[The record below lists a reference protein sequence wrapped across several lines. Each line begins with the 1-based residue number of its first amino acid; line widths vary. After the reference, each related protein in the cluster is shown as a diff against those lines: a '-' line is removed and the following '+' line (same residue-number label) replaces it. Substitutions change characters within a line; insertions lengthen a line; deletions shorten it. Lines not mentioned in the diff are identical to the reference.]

1 MKRQLIKGAAIIPL
15 FLFTFLTPT
24 SDFVYAQQPVASFFY
39 DDQGHVTQQAR
50 DTNGDGKM
58 DRWTHY
64 NERGQIER
72 IEQDM
77 NFDGKPDAFV
87 YYENGKP
94 RRQEVAG
101 NNDGRIDL
109 WYLLDPDGKVEI
121 QIERVSQPCGSTI
134 RTASRYGPKNRTV
147 LPA

>member
-1 MKRQLIKGAAIIPL
+1 MKRQLIKGAAIILL

-64 NERGQIER
+64 NERGQISTASRMRLFIMRTASPGAKKSLAITTDESISGICLTR
-72 IEQDM
+72 ME
-77 NFDGKPDAFV
+77 KSSA
-87 YYENGKP
+87 K
-94 RRQEVAG
+94 A
-101 NNDGRIDL
+101 
-109 WYLLDPDGKVEI
+109 KI